1 MATNFEQRTNEFIEL
16 FYEGEGKAPTYLSK
30 QGSELRKTIRNWT
43 PGVKRTPLQKTYEM
57 WSGPNAAP
65 PMAIPEVPLV
75 PQVQPVHP
83 DVELVAKAERFK
95 RQRDNMEKKLNAAM
109 EEICD
114 LKDSKA
120 HIRENLDIFKADYKI
135 KCNECNVLELHLH
148 DKGMSKDHLADF
160 QAYKSAYKE
169 CACKGLANQNLE

>member
-1 MATNFEQRTNEFIEL
+1 MAANFEQRTNEFIEL
-16 FYEGEGKAPTYLSK
+16 FYQGEDKAPTYLSK
-30 QGSELRKTIRNWT
+30 QGSELRKTITNWT

-65 PMAIPEVPLV
+65 PIDIPEVPIV
-75 PQVQPVHP
+75 PQVHP

-120 HIRENLDIFKADYKI
+120 HILENLDIFKADYKI

-160 QAYKSAYKE
+160 QAFKSAYKE
-169 CACKGLANQNLE
+169 CKCRGLTNQNLE